1 VLIVQVK
8 QKMRDAI
15 EEQSTQLFVLAPV
28 FLAIGIALYFDR
40 TTEPERFI
48 DAFVLGV
55 VLIIMS
61 GLSYI
66 RSSGLYARFMAAF
79 LMMMSFVAFGFGLAD
94 YRTSS
99 IQTPMLKEK
108 IFGSVVTAIVTDIEK
123 QERAT
128 RLYLQIEKS
137 SDSEVKALKNIRVSH
152 RGEIPETLKA
162 GDLVELKVVLNPP
175 SKPLYPGGY
184 DFGRVAY
191 FKQIGAVGYSISD
204 ISIIK
209 EGQGTYF
216 FENAR
221 QTLSKTIYAHIE
233 KDENAS
239 VINAFMTGEK
249 KAIPEPVLERIRA
262 SGLAHL
268 LAISGLHVGFVA
280 GIIFF
285 LVRGLLAL
293 NPYMA
298 LEWPIKKIAALFAL
312 LGAAYFTFIVGAAVP
327 TQRALIMT
335 GLVLFAVLIDR
346 TAISMRLVALAALI
360 ILIIKPEELLNLSF
374 QFSFAAV
381 VALVWFY
388 QMAGGALGYYYAT
401 SNWAL
406 KAVLYFVGLAL
417 TSLIA
422 GLATAPFSLFYF
434 NHFAL
439 YGVLANMLAVPVM
452 GMIVMPFV
460 LFTYLFMPLGIEALP
475 LAIVDYGVTWIL
487 AVADYTASLE
497 GAVIELPSWPHSAFI
512 LFVLSGVFLCLF
524 KGIVSKLCALACI
537 LMGILMAYQIDYPDI
552 IINAEKD
559 IIAVRD
565 STNEYWFSNVRREKF
580 MTDMWMS
587 RFHQTEK
594 HRWPKKE
601 ESQKNAPIQC
611 DDQGCLYFKEADIIA
626 FPKSIDAIFTD
637 CTKADFVIAQTY
649 FKPKFNCYKE
659 QWLTTRSL
667 KKYGTTLLYWQK
679 EQQQF
684 KSFTV
689 QDAHGDRPWR
699 Q

>member
-1 VLIVQVK
+1 
-8 QKMRDAI
+8 MREAV

-40 TTEPERFI
+40 TTEPERLI
-48 DAFVLGV
+48 DAFVIGS

-61 GLSYI
+61 GFSYI

-79 LMMMSFVAFGFGLAD
+79 LLLMSFVAFGFGLAD

-108 IFGSVVTAIVTDIEK
+108 VFGSVVTAIVTDIEK

-128 RLYLQIEKS
+128 RLYLQIENS
-137 SDSEVKALKNIRVSH
+137 SEPEIQALKNIRISH
-152 RGEIPETLKA
+152 RGELPESLKA
-162 GDLVELKVVLNPP
+162 GDVIELKVVLNPP

-209 EGQGTYF
+209 SGEGHYF

-221 QTLSKTIYAHIE
+221 QTLSKSIYSHIL

-293 NPYMA
+293 SPYLA
-298 LEWPIKKIAALFAL
+298 LEWPIKKIAALCAL

-360 ILIIKPEELLNLSF
+360 ILIFKPEELLNLSF

-388 QMAGGALGYYYAT
+388 QIVGGKLGHYYAT
-401 SNWAL
+401 SNWLL
-406 KAVLYFVGLAL
+406 KLILYFVGLAM

-439 YGVLANMLAVPVM
+439 YGVIANMLAVPVM

-460 LFTYLFMPLGIEALP
+460 LFTYILMPIGLEALS
-475 LAIVDYGVTWIL
+475 LAVVDYGVTWIL
-487 AVADYTASLE
+487 AVADYTAALE
-497 GAVIELPSWPHSAFI
+497 GAVIELPSWSQTSFI
-512 LFVLSGVFLCLF
+512 LFIFAGVFLCLL
-524 KGIVSKLCALACI
+524 KGRLSKICASVFVLAGLLI
-537 LMGILMAYQIDYPDI
+537 ASHIDYPDI
-552 IINAEKD
+552 IMNAEKD
-559 IIAVRD
+559 TIAVKD
-565 STNEYWFSNVRREKF
+565 QNNSYWFSTIRREKF
-580 MTDMWMS
+580 MTDMWMA

-594 HRWPKKE
+594 QAWPKEGE
-601 ESQKNAPIQC
+601 EKKAPVRC
-611 DDQGCLYFKEADIIA
+611 DDKGCLYFKGQDIIA
-626 FPKSIDAIFTD
+626 FPKTIEAHFTD
-637 CTKADFVIAQTY
+637 CKQANFVMAQTY
-649 FKPKFNCYKE
+649 FNQKFGCDKE
-659 QWLTTRSL
+659 KGLSIKRL
-667 KKYGTTLLYWQK
+667 KKQGTTLFYWQGK
-679 EQQQF
+679 QHEF
-684 KSFTV
+684 DTLSV
-689 QDAHGDRPWR
+689 QDVHGIRPWR